1 MDMAANFSEN
11 IFDRANRTIRQTE
24 GSVVNLVSS
33 LAPWGAPLPAMYMSY
48 MHMIDTLKF
57 PKAIA
62 IPVAGVIEILG
73 FSVVSTILSF
83 WMHNRK
89 YKDEAKKSPVILVIA
104 AFAFYLGIILTMNV
118 LIDASTGEWW
128 AEGAI
133 IAVRALLTMM
143 SIPAALVLAVRTQ
156 HQEMLND
163 FEETAR
169 ERAFKKHYG
178 DQWFEMMY
186 GVQGSKGSMNPSE
199 PRKSGPS
206 EKKLATFAYLEQFKA
221 DNNRLPTIDE
231 MIAGCGISQ
240 GSASQWR
247 KEWLQTNPDTVSTKE

>member
-48 MHMIDTLKF
+48 RHMIDTLKF
-57 PKAIA
+57 PVEIA
-62 IPVAGVIEILG
+62 VPVAGVIEILG

-89 YKDEAKKSPVILVIA
+89 YKDETKKSPVILVVA
-104 AFAFYLGIILTMNV
+104 AFAFYLGIIVTMNV
-118 LIDASTGEWW
+118 LIDATTGTEW
-128 AEGAI
+128 ANGAI

-186 GVQGSKGSMNPSE
+186 GVPETKKVFSERSVNANTVDPEKLNMAKTFMEQNPSASTRDIAKAVGSTS
-199 PRKSGPS
+199 PATG
-206 EKKLATFAYLEQFKA
+206 KKYRDAVLS
-221 DNNRLPTIDE
+221 
-231 MIAGCGISQ
+231 MS
-240 GSASQWR
+240 S
-247 KEWLQTNPDTVSTKE
+247 DTVSTKE